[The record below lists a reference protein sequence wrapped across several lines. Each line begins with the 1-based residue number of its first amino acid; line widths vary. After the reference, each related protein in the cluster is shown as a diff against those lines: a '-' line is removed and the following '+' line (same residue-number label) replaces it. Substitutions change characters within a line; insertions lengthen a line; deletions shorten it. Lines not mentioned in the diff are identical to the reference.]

1 MPQCLAVSLTQRAD
15 MPKILVIAEKPSM
28 GRDIADAL
36 ALMQHKRVTKGELC
50 QYVGDYTIVGAQ
62 GHLFSLADGEHYGT
76 QFAFPWRIEAL
87 PVLPDEFAIEPN
99 FQKTQGK
106 VVNSDLTKSIRARI
120 ARIKVLIAHADEVV
134 HAGDPD
140 REGQLIIDDVLRHF
154 RFKGP
159 VRRLWLHAQT
169 SEGIQDAWRKMAD
182 NKTYANLGTAALA
195 RRESDWAIG
204 INATRAYSALWWKK
218 GHKGVLNIGR
228 VVTPVVG
235 MIVQREKD
243 INAFVPIDH
252 FTLKAQINIPGKNP
266 FFASW
271 IKPQGEG
278 RSEFDPTGKL
288 AIDRA
293 WVQAVAQKCK
303 GQVATI
309 SVADKIAKKEQPP
322 LLFSLVDLQKMVAK
336 MGHSPE
342 DVLKAAQSLYEKH
355 KLLSYPRTECQY
367 APESEWLHASQVI
380 QSIKS
385 NFHGAWEIPDGWDAK
400 RQSKA
405 WDDKKLAEH
414 FAILPLKTSAPVA
427 ILSKIERD
435 VYRLVC
441 RQYLVQFFPAYAYLA
456 TTLIADVAGE
466 RFKATGKAPTQ
477 EGWRAIYGGAAAASR
492 RSDGDDE
499 PQDGLPNLSVGE
511 TGIAD
516 PVELL
521 CKKTE
526 PPKRFTAITLLEA
539 MEKAY
544 LFVTDPK
551 VKARLKSVE
560 GIGTAA
566 TRAAT
571 IAKIVTAG
579 FALEEMAGKVISYVP
594 TSKAFAYIES
604 VPDAL
609 AKPDLTAWFEGKLED
624 LKNGT
629 LVYARYRELLAKL
642 VDKAISSAKDG
653 SALIKMPGVQDM
665 PAAPASKKRAF
676 SKRRPVTKKAY
687 VKKSAK

>member
-1 MPQCLAVSLTQRAD
+1 

-36 ALMQHKRVTKGELC
+36 ALMLRKNVSKGELC
-50 QYVGDYTIVGAQ
+50 QYVGHYTVVGAQ
-62 GHLFSLADGEHYGT
+62 GHLFSLVDGEHYGA

-87 PVLPDEFAIEPN
+87 PVLPQEFAIEPN
-99 FQKTQGK
+99 FQKVHGK
-106 VVNSDLTKSIRARI
+106 VVNNDLTKSIRARI
-120 ARIKVLIAHADEVV
+120 ARIKVLIADADEVV

-154 RFKGP
+154 HFKGP

-169 SEGIQDAWRKMAD
+169 PDGIQDAWCKMKD
-182 NKTYANLGTAALA
+182 NQSYSNLSTAALA

-252 FTLKAQINIPGKNP
+252 YTLKAQINIADKTP

-271 IKPQGEG
+271 IKPPGEG
-278 RSEFDPTGKL
+278 RTEFDTSGKL
-288 AIDRA
+288 IIDRA
-293 WVQAVAQKCK
+293 WVAGVARKCQ
-303 GQVATI
+303 GQMATI
-309 SVADKIAKKEQPP
+309 TVSDKTPKKELPP
-322 LLFSLVDLQKMVAK
+322 LLFSLVDLQKMAAK

-342 DVLKAAQSLYEKH
+342 DVLTAAQALYEKH

-367 APESEWLHASQVI
+367 APESEWRHASDVI
-380 QSIKS
+380 HAISR
-385 NFHGAWEIPDGWDAK
+385 NFSGAWTIADGWDDQRK
-400 RQSKA
+400 SRA
-405 WDDKKLAEH
+405 WDDNKLAEH
-414 FAILPLKTSAPVA
+414 FAILPLKTSVPVSS
-427 ILSKIERD
+427 LSKIERD

-441 RQYLVQFFPAYAYLA
+441 RQYLVQFFPACEYMA
-456 TTLIADVAGE
+456 TTIVADVAGE
-466 RFKATGKAPTQ
+466 RFKATGKAPTR

-492 RSDGDDE
+492 RADAEDE
-499 PQDGLPNLSVGE
+499 PQEALPNLAVGE
-511 TGIAD
+511 KGTAD

-521 CKKTE
+521 SKKTE

-539 MEKAY
+539 MEKVH

-551 VKARLKSVE
+551 VKAQLKSFE
-560 GIGTAA
+560 GLGTAA

-571 IAKIVTAG
+571 IAKVVTAG
-579 FALEEMAGKVISYVP
+579 FAVEQMAGKVISYAP
-594 TSKAFAYIES
+594 TAKAFAYIES

-609 AKPDLTAWFEGKLED
+609 AKPDLTAWFEGKLEA
-624 LKNGT
+624 LRGGT
-629 LVYARYRELLAKL
+629 LAYERYRMLLARL
-642 VDKAISSAKDG
+642 VDKAIESAKDG

-665 PAAPASKKRAF
+665 PAAPVSRKRVF
-676 SKRRPVTKKAY
+676 RKRR
-687 VKKSAK
+687 S

>member
-1 MPQCLAVSLTQRAD
+1 
-15 MPKILVIAEKPSM
+15 
-28 GRDIADAL
+28 
-36 ALMQHKRVTKGELC
+36 
-50 QYVGDYTIVGAQ
+50 VGNYTIVGAQ
-62 GHLFSLADGEHYGT
+62 GHLFSLVDGEHYGE

-87 PVLPDEFAIEPN
+87 PVLPQEFAIEPN
-99 FQKTQGK
+99 FQKSLGK

-120 ARIKVLIAHADEVV
+120 ARIKVLIADADEVV

-154 RFKGP
+154 KFKGP

-169 SEGIQDAWRKMAD
+169 PDGIQDAWRKMKD
-182 NKTYANLGTAALA
+182 NQAYANLGTAALA

-252 FTLKAQINIPGKNP
+252 YTLRAQINMPGK
-266 FFASW
+266 ASFYANW
-271 IKPQGEG
+271 IKPTGEG
-278 RSEFDPTGKL
+278 RPELDPSGKL
-288 AIDRA
+288 ITDRA
-293 WVQAVAQKCK
+293 FVEKVALMCQ

-309 SVADKIAKKEQPP
+309 SVADKTAKKEPPP
-322 LLFSLVDLQKMVAK
+322 LLFSLVDLQKMAAK

-367 APESEWLHASQVI
+367 APESEWLHASDVI
-380 QSIKS
+380 RAIAG
-385 NFHGAWEIPDGWDAK
+385 NFSGTWDIPDGWDAK
-400 RQSKA
+400 RKSKA

-414 FAILPLKTSAPVA
+414 FAILPLKTSVA
-427 ILSKIERD
+427 VTLLSKIERD

-441 RQYLVQFFPAYAYLA
+441 RQYLAQFFPAFEYMA
-456 TTLIADVAGE
+456 TTLIADVAAQ
-466 RFKATGKAPTQ
+466 RFNATGKVPTQ
-477 EGWRAIYGGAAAASR
+477 DGWRAIYGGAAAASR
-492 RSDGDDE
+492 RSEGDDE
-499 PQDGLPNLSVGE
+499 PQDGLPNLAVGE
-511 TGIAD
+511 QGHAD
-516 PVELL
+516 PVELQS
-521 CKKTE
+521 KKTE

-551 VKARLKSVE
+551 VKAMLKSVE

-571 IAKIVTAG
+571 IAKMVTAG
-579 FALEEMAGKVISYVP
+579 FAVEEMAGKVISYVP
-594 TSKAFAYIES
+594 TAKAFAYIES

-609 AKPDLTAWFEGKLED
+609 AKPDLTAWFEGKLEE
-624 LKNGT
+624 LKDGT
-629 LVYARYRELLAKL
+629 LAYERYRVLLAKL

-653 SALIKMPGVQDM
+653 SALLKMPGVQDM
-665 PAAPASKKRAF
+665 PAAPASRKRGFAKRKTTGGRVAAKRSKK
-676 SKRRPVTKKAY
+676 
-687 VKKSAK
+687 